1 MNIQNPYPTL
11 GPKIKTALDYIIN
24 NMVQNPSFE
33 NLNDAVSDAIYIPDP
48 NDPAPLDPVIP
59 FFLRTVLPN
68 VYNSYVFTG
77 AGDEEQGTGAVTLS
91 SLSRNGGI
99 VEGLYKNKKQQQLI
113 ASIFQGL
120 KTTAPEQVEAYL
132 STVEEK
138 IVSARLPYDEQAPL
152 FLSVAAG
159 KAVYQ
164 YWQLQIPQPSPW
176 AAYML
181 NPMVTPQANDALNY
195 GQLPHWTAAAMQGAL
210 LAWGMIKPPQLQPVD
225 VMTAT
230 VGAIGLG
237 AGKVVFRWVEG

>member
-1 MNIQNPYPTL
+1 MHVQNPYPTL

-77 AGDEEQGTGAVTLS
+77 AGDEGRVTAGTIWS
-91 SLSRNGGI
+91 
-99 VEGLYKNKKQQQLI
+99 EKQQQLI
-113 ASIFQGL
+113 ASLFQGV